1 MVSGNRSSFP
11 KHQLP
16 AAATIWH
23 GLGHMFEVH
32 IISLLVTLLTE
43 SMGMLIFSLAA
54 GFECAISRNDILKN
68 VITALVVNVVTHTV
82 FWYTLPLI
90 KLDHVI
96 RLYGYETL
104 IAIIEGLAYRILCKI
119 PLSNAIALSFLLN
132 LVSFLIGISI
142 W

>member
-1 MVSGNRSSFP
+1 
-11 KHQLP
+11 
-16 AAATIWH
+16 
-23 GLGHMFEVH
+23 MFEAH

-43 SMGMLIFSLAA
+43 SMGMLIFSIAA
-54 GFECAISRNDILKN
+54 GGIKCARSRNDIQKN

-104 IAIIEGLAYRILCKI
+104 IVIIEGLAYRILCKI

-132 LVSFLIGISI
+132 LVSFLIGIS
-142 W
+142 